1 MTTDARPSMAEV
13 TERLTGPGSPFEVVV
28 QEIRGIS
35 TRTWKHAPPSL
46 RTVLDNSLLHGDAD
60 FLVYE
65 DDRMTF
71 AEQYRMAATLS
82 HRLRDELG
90 VQKGDRVAIAMRN
103 LPEWVVA
110 FWAGIALGAIVVPLN
125 AWWTGEE
132 LRYGLADSGSSVL
145 FADDERMARVS
156 PHLSGLEGLRAVVV
170 ASEDRHSTTRPAE
183 HGRGLATPVHSFGE
197 FLGDVPADA
206 TPPEVALEPDDDATI
221 FYTSGTTGE
230 PKGAVGTHR
239 NTCSNLMNLMYSGAR
254 AMLRGGQ
261 SLEAPA
267 PQATGQ
273 RGGLLSVPL
282 FHATGCLAVMIPSA
296 SFGMKLVMM
305 HHFDPERALQLIE
318 RERLNSFG
326 GVPTIVMQVIDSPA
340 FAKYDTSSITS
351 VGYGGAPA
359 PPELVRR
366 IRSLFPVGEPGNG
379 YGLTET
385 SAMTSSNSGAD
396 YVARPESCG
405 PPVAVCEVAVVPEGY
420 EGAEPEEAMRTATD
434 VTGELWIKGPN
445 VVRGYWGKPE
455 ETASTFTNGWL
466 HSGDVAR
473 LDDEGFIYIVD
484 RSKDMV
490 IRGGENVYCVEV
502 ENALYDHPAVA
513 ECAVLGVPHPVLG
526 EEVGAVVVLRA
537 GAKITADELAAF
549 ARERIAGFKVPTR
562 MWFRAT
568 ALPRN
573 PAGKAL
579 KRELRAEVLSEA
591 TAADEPADNART

>member
-1 MTTDARPSMAEV
+1 MSVAAV
-13 TERLTGPGSPFEVVV
+13 TERLTGPGSPFEVV
-28 QEIRGIS
+28 EEDIRGIR
-35 TRTWKHAPPSL
+35 TRTWKMAPPSL
-46 RTVLDNSLLHGDAD
+46 LTVFERSLAHGDAD

-65 DDRMTF
+65 DDRVTF
-71 AEQYRMAATLS
+71 AEHYRMAATLA
-82 HRLRDELG
+82 HRLADELG

-103 LPEWVVA
+103 LPEWVIV
-110 FWAGIALGAIVVPLN
+110 FWGAIAVGAIVVPLN

-145 FADDERMARVS
+145 VADEERVDRLA
-156 PHLSGLEGLRAVVV
+156 PHLSGLEELRAVVV
-170 ASEDRHSTTRPAE
+170 ASEDRAAPSHPPE
-183 HGRGLATPVHSFGE
+183 LPHGVATPIRGFSD
-197 FLGDVPADA
+197 FLGVVPEGA
-206 TPPEVALEPDDDATI
+206 TPPHVSIEPDDDATI
-221 FYTSGTTGE
+221 FYTSGTTGQ

-239 NTCSNLMNLMYSGAR
+239 NTCSNLMNLMFAGAR
-254 AMLRGGQ
+254 AMLRAGH
-261 SLEAPA
+261 SLDDPP
-267 PQATGQ
+267 PQPPGQ
-273 RGGLLSVPL
+273 RSSLLSVPL
-282 FHATGCLAVMIPSA
+282 FHATGCHAVMIASSA
-296 SFGMKLVMM
+296 LGTKLVMM
-305 HHFDPERALQLIE
+305 HHFEPERALQLIE
-318 RERLNSFG
+318 RERINSFG

-340 FAKYDTSSITS
+340 FSKYDLSSVTS

-396 YVARPESCG
+396 YVAKPESCG
-405 PPVAVCEVAVVPEGY
+405 PPVAVCEVAVVSEDFMGQ
-420 EGAEPEEAMRTATD
+420 EPEEHMRTLTG

-445 VVRGYWGKPE
+445 VVRGYWNKPE
-455 ETASTFTNGWL
+455 ETAQTFTRGWL
-466 HSGDVAR
+466 HSGDLAR

-484 RSKDMV
+484 RAKDMV

-513 ECAVLGVPHPVLG
+513 ECAVIGVPHPVLG

-537 GAKITADELAAF
+537 GTKITADELAVF

-562 MWFRAT
+562 VWFRAT
-568 ALPRN
+568 PLPRN

-579 KRELRAEVLSEA
+579 KRELRDQVLGRAGTRS
-591 TAADEPADNART
+591 EPAASQA